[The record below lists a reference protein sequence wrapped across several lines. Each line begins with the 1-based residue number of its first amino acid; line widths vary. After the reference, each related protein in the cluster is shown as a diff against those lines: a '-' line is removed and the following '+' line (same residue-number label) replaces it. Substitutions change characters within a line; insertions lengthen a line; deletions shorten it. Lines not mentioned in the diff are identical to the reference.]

1 MPQADEEIAVVS
13 TAEQQKVELPVV
25 GHEACA
31 ETWSGVGI
39 NITAELSLE
48 THLCAG
54 GEEGK
59 DACKVTGE
67 GVDSAV
73 KRSIFSRLKV
83 PTIALSHL
91 RHYDKQTLT
100 LT

>member
-25 GHEACA
+25 GNEACA

-59 DACKVTGE
+59 DACKVTAE
-67 GVDSAV
+67 KLLIV
-73 KRSIFSRLKV
+73 L
-83 PTIALSHL
+83 
-91 RHYDKQTLT
+91 
-100 LT
+100 

>member
-1 MPQADEEIAVVS
+1 MVS

-67 GVDSAV
+67 GVVSAV
-73 KRSIFSRLKV
+73 KRSIGF
-83 PTIALSHL
+83 TISFHN
-91 RHYDKQTLT
+91 HGGGPSPG
-100 LT
+100 

>member
-1 MPQADEEIAVVS
+1 MTQADEEIAVVS

-73 KRSIFSRLKV
+73 KRSISF
-83 PTIALSHL
+83 TISFHN
-91 RHYDKQTLT
+91 HGGGPSPG
-100 LT
+100 

>member
-67 GVDSAV
+67 GLLQVKSA
-73 KRSIFSRLKV
+73 
-83 PTIALSHL
+83 TIALSHL